1 MYVYVCVLEALMDC
15 IWDFSPQGQTN
26 GQKRCVCVCV
36 CVVWCVCVCV
46 CAREHTCIV
55 SLCLYAHGEFFFLL
69 QMLCVCVSYDSR
81 CSQEGFM
88 EQNDL
93 LSSKLN
99 DV

>member
-1 MYVYVCVLEALMDC
+1 MYVYVCVLEALMWLHLGFLTTRSDKWAKALC
-15 IWDFSPQGQTN
+15 VCM
-26 GQKRCVCVCV
+26 CVCVCV
-36 CVVWCVCVCV
+36 CVCVCM
-46 CAREHTCIV
+46 
-55 SLCLYAHGEFFFLL
+55 LHGEFFFLL

>member
-1 MYVYVCVLEALMDC
+1 MYVYVCVLEALMWLHLGFLTTRSDK
-15 IWDFSPQGQTN
+15 WA
-26 GQKRCVCVCV
+26 KAL
-36 CVVWCVCVCV
+36 CVCVCV
-46 CAREHTCIV
+46 CACVCVCVRAWTHMHCVPV
-55 SLCLYAHGEFFFLL
+55 SVCSMENSSFFSR
-69 QMLCVCVSYDSR
+69 CYVCVSYDSR